1 MTPETTG
8 EWGGSM
14 AAMLGKLAYCANC
27 WGPLGGHPVGVTS
40 VKDLFYQTFGDM
52 RRAFADIAAAGYQ
65 AVEIFDG
72 NLMQHADNI
81 VDFRGLLSD
90 HGLSLLAVYSG
101 ANFIYT
107 DSLDDE
113 FWRIEKAATLAAE
126 AGAVHFVV
134 GGGAK
139 RASGVQ
145 DGDYER
151 LGASLDRVADVA
163 GKHGLVAHYHPHLTT
178 MAETPDEI
186 RKVFANT
193 RIGFCPDT
201 AHLAAAGGDP
211 AALIEEHYDRV
222 TYVHLK
228 GWQRTPFAFT
238 PIDRGDLD
246 MRPTLAVLAAHKFD
260 GWITVELDSWP
271 DPLAGARAS
280 RSWLRHYESTNP

>member
-1 MTPETTG
+1 
-8 EWGGSM
+8 M
-14 AAMLGKLAYCANC
+14 AAMSEKLAYHANC

-40 VKDLFYQTFGDM
+40 VKDLFYVTFGDM

-65 AVEIFDG
+65 AVEVFDG
-72 NLMQHADNI
+72 NLLEHAGDI
-81 VDFRGLLSD
+81 GQFRRLLSD
-90 HGLSLLAVYSG
+90 HGLSLLSVYSG
-101 ANFIYT
+101 GNFIYP
-107 DSLDDE
+107 DILDDE
-113 FWRIEKAATLAAE
+113 FWRIEKAAALAAE
-126 AGAVHFVV
+126 AGAVHLVV

-139 RASGVQ
+139 RAGGVR

-151 LGASLDRVADVA
+151 LGAALDRVADVA
-163 GKHGLVAHYHPHLTT
+163 AKHGLSAHYHPHLTT

-186 RKVFANT
+186 RHVFAHT

-228 GWQRTPFAFT
+228 GWQRDPFAFT

-246 MRPTLAVLAAHKFD
+246 LRPTLEVLDARGFD
-260 GWITVELDSWP
+260 GWIAVELDFWP
-271 DPLAGARAS
+271 DPLDGARAS
-280 RSWLRHYESTNP
+280 RAWLQQHSKVS